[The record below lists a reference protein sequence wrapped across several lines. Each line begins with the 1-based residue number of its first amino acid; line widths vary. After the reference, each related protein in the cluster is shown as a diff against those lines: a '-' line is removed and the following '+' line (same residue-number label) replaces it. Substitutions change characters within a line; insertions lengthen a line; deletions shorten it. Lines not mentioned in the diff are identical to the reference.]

1 MQEQDK
7 ALRDDIRQA
16 WPPGAGSATSSFA
29 SAWRA
34 AEKRHVSR
42 RRHYR
47 RFASAAAV
55 VAAVVIALNARSPL
69 QDSYIE
75 VAELLESTY
84 WTAPSDMLLPNRTFD
99 IYQDMPVIF
108 ESTDLAEGALL

>member
-29 SAWRA
+29 STWRA

-84 WTAPSDMLLPNRTFD
+84 WTAPSDVLLPQHRFD
-99 IYQDMPVIF
+99 IYREIPTFI
-108 ESTDLAEGALL
+108 ESTKLEEGTLL

>member
-1 MQEQDK
+1 MQDK
-7 ALRDDIRQA
+7 DRALRDDIRQA

-29 SAWRA
+29 STWRA
-34 AEKRHVSR
+34 AEERYVSR

-47 RFASAAAV
+47 HFAAAAAV
-55 VAAVVIALNARSPL
+55 VAAVVVALNAHSPV
-69 QDSYIE
+69 QNSYIE

-99 IYQDMPVIF
+99 IYQDMPIIF